1 MHLLNVLAVATALAA
16 AAPLQAQEAF
26 PRRPVT
32 IVVPF
37 SAGGV
42 TDHFARVT
50 GLKLG
55 ALWGQP
61 VIVENRVGAGT
72 IIGTQHVSRAP
83 ADGYTLL
90 FTSYAFTSNPELRK
104 NLPYAASAF
113 RPVALL
119 GSTHNIL
126 LVNNRL
132 KGKSLGELIAQAKA
146 QAPKGGLTLGS
157 SGPGSS
163 PHIGAELF
171 AQQAGIPF
179 THVPYK
185 GQGPA
190 MIDLTSGVFDGMF
203 DGMSSYPQVQRGAV
217 SAVAIAAPR
226 RHPDAPE
233 LPTFKELGMD
243 FVAGSWFGLL
253 APAGVPDEVV
263 ARINA
268 DMREALKDPELKAQ
282 IAKTGLQVST
292 STPEAFGKFLA
303 QETEK
308 LRNLIRQGAKI
319 DIN

>member
-1 MHLLNVLAVATALAA
+1 MHPFKILGIAAALAV
-16 AAPLQAQEAF
+16 AAPLQAQEIF
-26 PRRPVT
+26 PKRPVT

-42 TDHFARVT
+42 TDLFARVT

-72 IIGTQHVSRAP
+72 IIGTQYVSRAP

-104 NLPYAASAF
+104 NLPYAPSAF

-126 LVNNRL
+126 LVNNKL
-132 KGKSLGELIAQAKA
+132 KGKSLNELIALARSRSA
-146 QAPKGGLTLGS
+146 QGGLTLGS

-171 AQQAGIPF
+171 AQKAGIPF

-190 MIDLTSGVFDGMF
+190 MVDLTAGVFDGMF

-217 SAVAIAAPR
+217 TAVAIAAPQ

-233 LPTFKELGMD
+233 MPTFKELGMD

-253 APAGVPDEVV
+253 APAGVPDDIV
-263 ARINA
+263 AKINA
-268 DMREALKDPELKAQ
+268 DLREVLKDPELKAQ
-282 IAKTGLQVST
+282 IAKTGMQVST

-308 LRNLIRQGAKI
+308 LRNLIKQGARI